1 MRVPSTLVLLGEP
14 IEIETEE
21 KTFRFRKGCF
31 YLAANA
37 NGRELWVLP
46 MPNGVKEASSI
57 PNKAANLF
65 KAFVGWEPD
74 KAFRFTVKDFTPLH
88 VRECDVISIAYRSS
102 KWTAKATGYIHEFES
117 RTKLQVNNWNKPS
130 ICRITGS
137 KLKVKAV
144 GITG

>member
-1 MRVPSTLVLLGEP
+1 MKIPSTLVLLGEP

-21 KTFRFRKGCF
+21 KTFRFRKGSF
-31 YLAANA
+31 YLATNSK
-37 NGRELWVLP
+37 GGEIWILP
-46 MPNGVKEASSI
+46 MPTGVKEASSV
-57 PNKAANLF
+57 PNKAANMF

-74 KAFRFTVKDFTPLH
+74 RAFRFTVKDFKPVH
-88 VRECDVISIAYRSS
+88 IRECDVISIAYRSS
-102 KWTAKATGYIHEFES
+102 KWTGRATGYIHEFES
-117 RTKLQVNNWNKPS
+117 PTKLQVDRWNKPS